1 MIVNLINGQIYV
13 GSAITG
19 NLPHRFHKHL
29 FGFSGSKPVAAA
41 VNKYGLSNFAFVIL
55 NTIPKTVTSE
65 DNIELL
71 KLEDHYLATLKPT
84 YNISPNAT
92 NTLGVKHTDVTKAL
106 MRLNYSSER
115 RKQIGALNRGKTFSV
130 TTVEAMRTAA
140 LAKAPMTDATRV
152 S

>member
-1 MIVNLINGQIYV
+1 M
-13 GSAITG
+13 
-19 NLPHRFHKHL
+19 
-29 FGFSGSKPVAAA
+29 
-41 VNKYGLSNFAFVIL
+41 
-55 NTIPKTVTSE
+55 TSE

-92 NTLGVKHTDVTKAL
+92 NTLGVRHTDVTKAL

-115 RKQIGALNRGKTFSV
+115 REQIRALNRGKILSV

-140 LAKAPMTDATRV
+140 LAKAPMTDATL
-152 S
+152 SDL